1 MMRLLKSLKLELW
14 MVSGVLLLALVAGVY
29 WLGRQD
35 GIQTAEQ
42 RQAALQEK
50 AAEQQ
55 RIHEAKVMAEYQ
67 SAMSSIRG
75 RWLQHQSQ
83 LGAIIAKPSKP
94 CLDDDAL
101 KRINGSQP

>member
-1 MMRLLKSLKLELW
+1 MRLLKSLKLELW
-14 MVSGVLLLALVAGVY
+14 VVSCVLLLALAAGVY

-55 RIHEAKVMAEYQ
+55 RVHEAKAMAEYQ
-67 SAMSSIRG
+67 SAMAVIRG
-75 RWLQHQSQ
+75 RWLTHQSQ
-83 LGAIIAKPSKP
+83 LGSIIAKPAKP

-101 KRINGSQP
+101 DRINGSQP